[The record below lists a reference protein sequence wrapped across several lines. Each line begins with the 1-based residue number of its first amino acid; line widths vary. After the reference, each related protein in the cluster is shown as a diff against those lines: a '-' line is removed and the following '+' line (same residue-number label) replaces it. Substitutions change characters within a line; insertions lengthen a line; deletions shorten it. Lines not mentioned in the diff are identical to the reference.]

1 MTLAGRLFQAR
12 MWREYA
18 QTYDGRILV
27 RDLVAW
33 NGRSMPATQIDSRWV
48 AEILRKSKAE
58 CLRLAR
64 INLYF
69 ARRMNRKTK

>member
-1 MTLAGRLFQAR
+1 VTLAGRLFQAR

-18 QTYDGRILV
+18 QTYDGRVIDREIRYPRGMRMRV
-27 RDLVAW
+27 R
-33 NGRSMPATQIDSRWV
+33 IDSRWV

-64 INLYF
+64 VNLYL
-69 ARRMNRKTK
+69 ARRMNRKS